1 MENNQEKTRI
11 QPKIFILFVVI
22 GLLPMAIGSL
32 ILLSGA
38 RQTYQDVIGGHLSVL
53 AENAQMDLNSYFRRV
68 SEELKGLTLTPD
80 IRALVFESNQKG
92 LDTNLGTHRAEW
104 NDHSVQGTPLITSVL
119 ESEPA
124 RFLREYTLDT
134 DFREL
139 LVTDAYGRTVAAT
152 HRNQDYYLSDARW
165 WRYAF
170 REGAGGRYIGDM
182 SYDDKTG
189 MYAMEF
195 AVPIVDR
202 TSQRAVGV
210 VRGILDSEEILNLV
224 KSVKVGERG
233 YAMLLRAD
241 SVIIVSPDATF
252 KDLRRFK
259 YFNAIRTAIENGDRS
274 LQINEENDRFFL
286 GFPPFKMKDSLPELD
301 WYLAVSQP
309 RKEALSLFSNIN
321 TKFFYILLFTVLVV
335 GLMSL
340 FFSWI
345 LLKPIIETD
354 PHLERL

>member
-22 GLLPMAIGSL
+22 GLLPMAVGSV

-38 RQTYQDVIGGHLSVL
+38 RQTYQDVIGGHLSVV

-68 SEELKGLTLTPD
+68 SDELKSLALTPD
-80 IRALVFESNQKG
+80 IRALVYQSNLKG
-92 LDTNLGTHRAEW
+92 LADLDKYRAQW
-104 NDHSVQGTPLITSVL
+104 NDPNVQGTEFIKSIL
-119 ESEPA
+119 ENDPA
-124 RFLREYTLDT
+124 RFLHEYSLDT

-139 LVTDAYGRTVAAT
+139 LVTDGYGRTVAAT
-152 HRNQDYYLSDARW
+152 HRNHDYYLADTRW

-182 SYDDKTG
+182 TYDDKTG

-202 TSQRAVGV
+202 GSQRAIGV
-210 VRGILDSEEILNLV
+210 VRGVLDSEEILNLV
-224 KSVKVGERG
+224 KSIKVGERG
-233 YAMLLRAD
+233 YAMLLRGD
-241 SVIIVSPDATF
+241 SVILVSPDATF
-252 KDLRRFK
+252 KDLQRFK
-259 YFNAIRTAIENGDRS
+259 YFNAMRAAIENGNRS
-274 LQINEENDRFFL
+274 LQINQGDDHFFL

-301 WYLAVSQP
+301 WYLAISQP
-309 RKEALSLFSNIN
+309 RKEALSLFNNIN
-321 TKFFYILLFTVLVV
+321 TKFLYILLFTVVVV
-335 GLMSL
+335 GLMSV

-345 LLKPIIETD
+345 LVKPIIETD

>member
-11 QPKIFILFVVI
+11 QPKIFILFVII
-22 GLLPMAIGSL
+22 GLLPMAVASV

-38 RQTYQDVIGGHLSVL
+38 RATYQDVIGGHLSVV
-53 AENAQMDLNSYFRRV
+53 AENAQMDLNSYFHRA
-68 SEELKGLTLTPD
+68 SDELKSLTLTPD
-80 IRALVFESNQKG
+80 IRALVYQSNQKG
-92 LDTNLGTHRAEW
+92 PEPNLDKNRAEW
-104 NDHSVQGTPLITSVL
+104 NDSKVQGTDFIKSIL
-119 ESEPA
+119 ENEPA

-152 HRNQDYYLSDARW
+152 HRNHDYYLSDRRW

-182 SYDDKTG
+182 TFDDKTG

-202 TSQRAVGV
+202 TSQRAIGV
-210 VRGILDSEEILNLV
+210 VRGVLDSEEILNLV
-224 KSVKVGERG
+224 KSIKVGERG
-233 YAMLLRAD
+233 YAMLLRGD
-241 SVIIVSPDATF
+241 SVILVSPSATF
-252 KDLRRFK
+252 KDLSRFK
-259 YFNAIRTAIENGDRS
+259 YFNAMRTAIENGNRS
-274 LQINEENDRFFL
+274 LLVDEGDDRFFL

-301 WYLAVSQP
+301 WYLAISQP

-321 TKFFYILLFTVLVV
+321 TKFLYIILFTVVVV
-335 GLMSL
+335 GVMSV

-345 LLKPIIETD
+345 LVKPIIETD

>member
-1 MENNQEKTRI
+1 MEDNQEKTRI
-11 QPKIFILFVVI
+11 QPKIFILFVII
-22 GLLPMAIGSL
+22 GLLPMAVGSV

-38 RQTYQDVIGGHLSVL
+38 RETYQDVIGGHLSVV

-68 SEELKGLTLTPD
+68 SDELKSLALTPD
-80 IRALVFESNQKG
+80 IRALVYQSNQKG
-92 LDTNLGTHRAEW
+92 LQPDLDKYRAEW
-104 NDHSVQGTPLITSVL
+104 NNKNIQGTEFIKSIL
-119 ESEPA
+119 ENDPS
-124 RFLREYTLDT
+124 RFLREYSLDT

-139 LVTDAYGRTVAAT
+139 LVTDVYGRIVAAT
-152 HRNQDYYLSDARW
+152 HRNQDYYLSEARW

-182 SYDDKTG
+182 TYDDKTG

-210 VRGILDSEEILNLV
+210 VRGVLDSEEILNLV
-224 KSVKVGERG
+224 KSIKVGERG
-233 YAMLLRAD
+233 YAMLLRGD
-241 SVIIVSPDATF
+241 SVILVSPDATF

-259 YFNAIRTAIENGDRS
+259 YFNAMRAAIENGNRS
-274 LQINEENDRFFL
+274 LQINEEDDRFFL
-286 GFPPFKMKDSLPELD
+286 GFPPFKMKDSMPELD
-301 WYLAVSQP
+301 WYLAISQP
-309 RKEALSLFSNIN
+309 RKEALSLFNNIN
-321 TKFFYILLFTVLVV
+321 TKFLYILLFTVVVV
-335 GLMSL
+335 GVMSV

-345 LLKPIIETD
+345 LVKPVIETD

>member
-1 MENNQEKTRI
+1 MEDNQEKTRI
-11 QPKIFILFVVI
+11 QPKIFILFVII
-22 GLLPMAIGSL
+22 GLLPMAVGSV

-38 RQTYQDVIGGHLSVL
+38 RETYQDVIGGHLSVV

-68 SEELKGLTLTPD
+68 SDELKSLALTPD
-80 IRALVFESNQKG
+80 IRALVYQSNQKG
-92 LDTNLGTHRAEW
+92 LQPDLDKYRAEW
-104 NDHSVQGTPLITSVL
+104 NNKNIQGTEFIKSIL
-119 ESEPA
+119 ENDPS

-139 LVTDAYGRTVAAT
+139 LVTDVYGRIVAAT
-152 HRNQDYYLSDARW
+152 HRNQDYYLSEARW

-182 SYDDKTG
+182 TYDDKTG

-210 VRGILDSEEILNLV
+210 VRGVLDSEEILNLV
-224 KSVKVGERG
+224 KSIKVGERG
-233 YAMLLRAD
+233 YAMLLRGD
-241 SVIIVSPDATF
+241 SVILVSPDATF

-259 YFNAIRTAIENGDRS
+259 YFNAMRAAIENGNRS
-274 LQINEENDRFFL
+274 LQINEGDDRFFL
-286 GFPPFKMKDSLPELD
+286 GFPPFKMKDSMPELD
-301 WYLAVSQP
+301 WYLAISQP
-309 RKEALSLFSNIN
+309 RKEALSLFNNIN
-321 TKFFYILLFTVLVV
+321 TKFLYILLFTVVVV
-335 GLMSL
+335 GVMSV

-345 LLKPIIETD
+345 LVKPVIETD

>member
-1 MENNQEKTRI
+1 MENQEKTRI

-22 GLLPMAIGSL
+22 GLLPMAIGSF

-38 RQTYQDVIGGHLSVL
+38 RATYQDVIGGHLSVL
-53 AENAQMDLNSYFRRV
+53 AENAQMDLNGYFRRV
-68 SEELKGLTLTPD
+68 SEELKSLALTPD
-80 IRALVFESNQKG
+80 IRALVYQSNQKG
-92 LDTNLGTHRAEW
+92 LDTDLDKNRAEW
-104 NDHSVQGTPLITSVL
+104 NDRNVQGTPLITSIL
-119 ESEPA
+119 ESDLA

-170 REGAGGRYIGDM
+170 REGAGGRFIGDM
-182 SYDDKTG
+182 NYDDKTG

-233 YAMLLRAD
+233 YAMLLRSD

-259 YFNAIRTAIENGDRS
+259 YFNAMRTAIENGNRS
-274 LQINEENDRFFL
+274 LQVNEDDDRFFL

-309 RKEALSLFSNIN
+309 RKEALSLFNNIN
-321 TKFFYILLFTVLVV
+321 TKFFYIILFTVLVV
-335 GLMSL
+335 GIMSL